1 MTQKRASETMREH
14 RRLKELMDTWDA
26 LNATEQQLADNQE
39 LAKTDD
45 PELAELASLE
55 IPELEAA
62 LEKLRSDVQYSLLP
76 ATRRKTGTPLLKSAP
91 ERAGMKH
98 PCLPETCCGCTSVL
112 RKNAAGA
119 LSIWK
124 AARQTWAASRK
135 SSAALPGKKCSAS

>member
-1 MTQKRASETMREH
+1 METVIAEPDFFNDQKRASETMREH

-62 LEKLRSDVQYSLLP
+62 LENCAVTSSTAFSP

-91 ERAGMKH
+91 ERAGMSI
-98 PCLPETCCGCTSVL
+98 PVCRRPAADVPAFCGRTRL
-112 RKNAAGA
+112 A
-119 LSIWK
+119 L
-124 AARQTWAASRK
+124 
-135 SSAALPGKKCSAS
+135 